1 MNNADKKEIKQNK
14 ILDAAY
20 EVFVGKGYSD
30 TTMDDIVKKS
40 DMSKGAIYHYYSS
53 KKSLFLALIDHWET
67 YSFPDFYTKNKKN
80 KLASEILKD
89 ISSVVYD
96 VFKKKKHVFLAE
108 VEFWSLANKDEE
120 VREKSKILYD
130 KLLYLFEL
138 ILKKGIREKEFK
150 EIDTKIVSMS
160 ILTSLQG
167 INWFC
172 LFDDSE
178 IDARLYLDT
187 SMELLINSLKR
198 NDNEQ

>member
-1 MNNADKKEIKQNK
+1 MININKKEIKQNK

-20 EVFVGKGYSD
+20 EVFVGKGYSE
-30 TTMDDIVKKS
+30 TTMDDIAKKS
-40 DMSKGAIYHYYSS
+40 NMSKGAIYHYYNS

-80 KLASEILKD
+80 KSASQILKD
-89 ISSVVYD
+89 IADVVYD

-108 VEFWSLANKDEE
+108 IEFWSLANKDED
-120 VREKSKILYD
+120 VKEKSKILYN

-138 ILKKGIREKEFK
+138 ILKKGIREKEFRDV
-150 EIDTKIVSMS
+150 DTKIISMN

-167 INWFC
+167 VNWFC

-178 IDARLYLDT
+178 IDAQLYLNT
-187 SMELLINSLKR
+187 SMELLTNSLKR
-198 NDNEQ
+198 KNNE

>member
-1 MNNADKKEIKQNK
+1 MSNMNKKEIKQNI

-20 EVFVGKGYSD
+20 KVFVGKGYSD
-30 TTMDDIVKKS
+30 TTMDDIAKKS
-40 DMSKGAIYHYYSS
+40 NMSKGAIYHYYNS
-53 KKSLFLALIDHWET
+53 KKLLFLALIDLWET

-80 KLASEILKD
+80 KSASQILMD
-89 ISSVVYD
+89 IAGVVYD

-108 VEFWSLANKDEE
+108 IEFWSLANKDDD
-120 VREKSKILYD
+120 VKEKSKILYN

-138 ILKKGIREKEFK
+138 ILKKGIREKEFRDV
-150 EIDTKIVSMS
+150 DTKIVSMN

-178 IDARLYLDT
+178 IDAQLYLIT
-187 SMELLINSLKR
+187 SMELLTNSLKR
-198 NDNEQ
+198 KNDE

>member
-1 MNNADKKEIKQNK
+1 MKILDKKEIAQNK

-40 DMSKGAIYHYYSS
+40 NMSKGAIYHYYSS
-53 KKSLFLALIDHWET
+53 KKILFLALIDHWET
-67 YSFPDFYTKNKKN
+67 YSFPDFYTKNKKS
-80 KLASEILKD
+80 KPASRILRD
-89 ISSVVYD
+89 ISDVVFD

-108 VEFWSLANKDEE
+108 VEFWSLANKDDE
-120 VREKSKILYD
+120 VKEKSKILYN

-150 EIDTKIVSMS
+150 KVDTKVVSIS

-172 LFDDSE
+172 LFDDSN
-178 IDARLYLDT
+178 IDAQLYLNT
-187 SMELLINSLKR
+187 SMDLLINSLKR
-198 NDNEQ
+198 NDNE

>member
-1 MNNADKKEIKQNK
+1 MSNINKKEIKQNK

-20 EVFVGKGYSD
+20 EVFVGKGYSE
-30 TTMDDIVKKS
+30 TTMDDIAKKS
-40 DMSKGAIYHYYSS
+40 NMSKGAIYHYYNS

-80 KLASEILKD
+80 KSASQILKD
-89 ISSVVYD
+89 IADVVYD

-108 VEFWSLANKDEE
+108 IEFWSLANKDDD
-120 VREKSKILYD
+120 VKEKSKILYN

-138 ILKKGIREKEFK
+138 ILKKGIREKEFRDV
-150 EIDTKIVSMS
+150 DTKIISMN

-167 INWFC
+167 VNWFC

-178 IDARLYLDT
+178 LDAQLYLNT
-187 SMELLINSLKR
+187 SMELLTNSLKR
-198 NDNEQ
+198 NNDE

>member
-1 MNNADKKEIKQNK
+1 MSNINKKEIKQNK

-30 TTMDDIVKKS
+30 TTMDDIARKS
-40 DMSKGAIYHYYSS
+40 NMSKGAIYHYYSS

-80 KLASEILKD
+80 KSASKILKD
-89 ISSVVYD
+89 IAGVVYD

-108 VEFWSLANKDEE
+108 IEFWSLANKDDD
-120 VREKSKILYD
+120 VKEKSKILYN

-138 ILKKGIREKEFK
+138 ILKKGIREKEFRDV
-150 EIDTKIVSMS
+150 DTKILSMN

-178 IDARLYLDT
+178 IDAQLYLNT
-187 SMELLINSLKR
+187 SMELLTNSLKR
-198 NDNEQ
+198 KNNE

>member
-1 MNNADKKEIKQNK
+1 MSNMNKKEIKQNM

-20 EVFVGKGYSD
+20 KVFVGKGYSD
-30 TTMDDIVKKS
+30 TTMDDIAKKS
-40 DMSKGAIYHYYSS
+40 NMSKGAIYHYYNS
-53 KKSLFLALIDHWET
+53 KKLLFLALIDLWET

-80 KLASEILKD
+80 KSASQILMD
-89 ISSVVYD
+89 IAGVVYD

-108 VEFWSLANKDEE
+108 IEFWSLANKDDD
-120 VREKSKILYD
+120 VKEKSKLLYN

-138 ILKKGIREKEFK
+138 ILKKGIREKEFRDV
-150 EIDTKIVSMS
+150 DTKIVSMN

-178 IDARLYLDT
+178 IDAQLYLIT
-187 SMELLINSLKR
+187 SMELLTNSLKR
-198 NDNEQ
+198 KNDE

>member
-1 MNNADKKEIKQNK
+1 MIDPNKKEEKKNR

-40 DMSKGAIYHYYSS
+40 KMSKGAIYHYYNS
-53 KKSLFLALIDHWET
+53 KKTLFLALIDHWET

-80 KLASEILKD
+80 KLASEILRD
-89 ISSVVYD
+89 IAGVVYD
-96 VFKKKKHVFLAE
+96 VFKKRKHVFLAE
-108 VEFWSLANKDEE
+108 VEFWSLANKDND
-120 VREKSKILYD
+120 VKEKSRVLYS

-138 ILKKGIREKEFK
+138 RLKKGIRDKEFRD
-150 EIDTKIVSMS
+150 IDTKIVSMN

-172 LFDDSE
+172 LFDDSK
-178 IDARLYLDT
+178 IDAELYLET
-187 SMELLINSLKR
+187 SMELLIMSIKR
-198 NDNEQ
+198 NDNE

>member
-1 MNNADKKEIKQNK
+1 MSNINKKEIKQNK

-30 TTMDDIVKKS
+30 TTMDDIAKKS
-40 DMSKGAIYHYYSS
+40 NMSKGAIYHYYSS

-80 KLASEILKD
+80 KSASEILKD
-89 ISSVVYD
+89 IAGVVYD

-108 VEFWSLANKDEE
+108 IEFWSLANKDDD
-120 VREKSKILYD
+120 VKEKSKILYN

-138 ILKKGIREKEFK
+138 ILKKGIREKEFRDV
-150 EIDTKIVSMS
+150 DTKIISMN

-167 INWFC
+167 VNWFC

-178 IDARLYLDT
+178 LDAQLYLNT
-187 SMELLINSLKR
+187 SMELLTNSLKR
-198 NDNEQ
+198 NNDE

>member
-1 MNNADKKEIKQNK
+1 MKALDKKEIAQNK

-30 TTMDDIVKKS
+30 TTMDDIVKRS
-40 DMSKGAIYHYYSS
+40 EMSKGAIYHYYSS
-53 KKSLFLALIDHWET
+53 KKTLFLALIDHWET
-67 YSFPDFYTKNKKN
+67 YSFPDFYNKNQKNKP
-80 KLASEILKD
+80 ASDVLRD
-89 ISSVVYD
+89 ISGVVFD

-120 VREKSKILYD
+120 VKEKSKILYD
-130 KLLYLFEL
+130 KLLLLFEL

-150 EIDTKIVSMS
+150 DVDTKVVSMS

-172 LFDDSE
+172 LFDDSKV
-178 IDARLYLDT
+178 DAEMYLNT

-198 NDNEQ
+198 NDNE